1 MKSCE
6 MVTFLKNGR
15 LEEVGGSKESYL
27 YQRVFFY
34 IYIYIS
40 DSILQVN
47 NR

>member
-15 LEEVGGSKESYL
+15 LEEVGGGKESYL
-27 YQRVFFY
+27 HQSFF
-34 IYIYIS
+34 YIYIS
-40 DSILQVN
+40 DSTLQVH